1 MDVDVPATHPDCS
14 LILYFQDQEAEC
26 LEIIRRENQSPRLQG
41 CPTQWDGVSCWLAL
55 PLGQSRAL
63 TCPDVPHIFKKSEVL
78 IQRNC
83 SEQGWSVPSPPY
95 PRACQL
101 EATTSTND
109 TEAKKSYFVT
119 MRVLYTCGYSLSL
132 AALVLAISIFCCFR
146 KLHCTRNSIHI
157 HFFSSFILH
166 GAAVLSKDFVLFWDE
181 SLDHCSMATV
191 SCKAAIA
198 FFQFSVLANFFW
210 LLVEGLYLQTLL
222 LLTFTSEQSYTWL
235 FILLGWGVPVVTVCV
250 WVLTRLW
257 YDNHGC
263 WDDYTSPYWWVIKA
277 PILLAIFVNFLIF
290 LNVTRVLAQ
299 KIQCPGISKSC
310 REQCRRMTKSTLLL
324 IPLFGVHYVV
334 FALCP
339 EDTAVAPRLC
349 FELVLGSYQGFL
361 VALLYCFLNGEVQA
375 ELKRNWGKWKSSRE
389 SNGFNL
395 TTQDFTA

>member
-1 MDVDVPATHPDCS
+1 SA
-14 LILYFQDQEAEC
+14 
-26 LEIIRRENQSPRLQG
+26 
-41 CPTQWDGVSCWLAL
+41 
-55 PLGQSRAL
+55 
-63 TCPDVPHIFKKSEVL
+63 VL

-109 TEAKKSYFVT
+109 TEAKASCYFVT

-157 HFFSSFILH
+157 HFFSSFILR

-235 FILLGWGVPVVTVCV
+235 FILLGWGECSTHHPTTPPERSQGLGATWDC
-250 WVLTRLW
+250 LLW
-257 YDNHGC
+257 MLQHLPDQRAAG
-263 WDDYTSPYWWVIKA
+263 T
-277 PILLAIFVNFLIF
+277 LLPMALPG
-290 LNVTRVLAQ
+290 LPKLLGRVF
-299 KIQCPGISKSC
+299 SC
-310 REQCRRMTKSTLLL
+310 RAAHATPPCRRMTKSTLLL

-339 EDTAVAPRLC
+339 EDIAVAPRLC
-349 FELVLGSYQGFL
+349 FELVLGSYQ
-361 VALLYCFLNGEVQA
+361 
-375 ELKRNWGKWKSSRE
+375 
-389 SNGFNL
+389 
-395 TTQDFTA
+395 